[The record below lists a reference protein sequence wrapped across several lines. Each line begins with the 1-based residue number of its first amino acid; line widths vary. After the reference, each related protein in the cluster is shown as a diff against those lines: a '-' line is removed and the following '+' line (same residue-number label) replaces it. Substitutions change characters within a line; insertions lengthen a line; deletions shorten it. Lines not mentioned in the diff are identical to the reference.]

1 MPVGTVKWFD
11 PNKGYG
17 FIQPESGNDVFVYV
31 SAILEGGSLE
41 EGQAVEFDIT
51 EAARGP
57 GRQRAPAHHSAAP
70 PRTEIPGRLPSDCQE
85 LVDHLHAGH
94 RVRPQLHE
102 VDPARLKRRP

>member
-70 PRTEIPGRLPSDCQE
+70 PRTEIPWEAPFRLPGVGGPSACRSQ
-85 LVDHLHAGH
+85 G
-94 RVRPQLHE
+94 PP
-102 VDPARLKRRP
+102 PAA

>member
-57 GRQRAPAHHSAAP
+57 RPPTCAGSPLSSPTSYRDPWEAPF
-70 PRTEIPGRLPSDCQE
+70 RLPG
-85 LVDHLHAGH
+85 AGGPSAC
-94 RVRPQLHE
+94 RSQGPP
-102 VDPARLKRRP
+102 PAA